1 MSDIIKRNIIRF
13 IILVLLQVLL
23 LNNINLTSWQI
34 KPFIY
39 ILFIMLLPFD
49 TPNWSILLL
58 AFLLGFIID
67 LFSNSLGI
75 HAFATVFVAFIRP
88 YILQVI
94 TSKTNYQNITSPHIA
109 HLGFIW
115 FLKYTL
121 ILVFVHHFVYY
132 FMEAFSFKLVF
143 DTLMRVGIGTIYTSI
158 IIFLSQLFIS
168 KNR

>member
-1 MSDIIKRNIIRF
+1 MSDIVKRNIIRF

-75 HAFATVFVAFIRP
+75 HAFATVLIAYIRP
-88 YILQVI
+88 FILQII
-94 TSKTNYQNITSPHIA
+94 TSKTSYQYMTSPHIA
-109 HLGFIW
+109 HLGFVW

-121 ILVFVHHFVYY
+121 ILVFVHHLVYY
-132 FMEAFSFKLVF
+132 FMEAFSLRLFF
-143 DTLMRVGIGTIYTSI
+143 DTLMRIGLGTIYTSI
-158 IIFLSQLFIS
+158 IIFLSQFFIS
-168 KNR
+168 KNK